1 MQCQLT
7 TRCLLLLIGATLA
20 CSESMSPSNQPSPVG
35 VYSASQFTTTA
46 NGVTVDQLAEGVT
59 LTITLAANG
68 TTTGTLTVPASGSPP
83 LDLRGTWTRDGGV
96 VTFHH
101 ATQTFLDVLPF
112 QLIGDQ
118 LKAEGNVG
126 PGVIRVTLSR

>member
-1 MQCQLT
+1 MQYHFIA
-7 TRCLLLLIGATLA
+7 RCLLLLLGATLA
-20 CSESMSPSNQPSPVG
+20 CSESTSPSNHPSPVG

-59 LTITLAANG
+59 LTITLAADG
-68 TTTGTLTVPASGSPP
+68 TTSGTLTVPAAGSVP
-83 LDLRGTWTRDGGV
+83 LDLTGTWTRDSGV

-101 ATQTFLDVLPF
+101 ATQSFLDVLPF

-118 LKAEGNVG
+118 LEAEGIVG

>member
-1 MQCQLT
+1 MQRQLIT
-7 TRCLLLLIGATLA
+7 CCLLILLGATLA
-20 CSESMSPSNQPSPVG
+20 CSESTSPSSHPNPVG
-35 VYSASQFTTTA
+35 LYSASQFTTTA

-68 TTTGTLTVPASGSPP
+68 TTTGTLTVPAAGSGA
-83 LDLRGTWTRDGGV
+83 LDLTGTWTRDGGV

-112 QLIGDQ
+112 QLVGDQ
-118 LKAEGNVG
+118 LEAEGLVG